1 MNRTVCTV
9 ILLCFTIAATP
20 LFATSLSVV
29 ALAEALKNPA
39 LEDIKSEAFPAAL
52 APIQQALL
60 NQPAD
65 EDERAAFQQRVSA
78 IARHRD
84 TRVGKLFFAALA
96 ATPAVENLQET
107 AEFAAVDCHW
117 PLALGASAR
126 VRVEWQLVEK
136 QWRISTLQVV
146 LDGLAAA
153 PISGMAPYFGGGE
166 VRAAMLDLEAIDYL
180 LGRDPAD
187 RELPETERPGFDYDA
202 ALTALFELESGA
214 YGGLLEKL
222 VAKVTPEAERGKRLE
237 ALRPHLAT
245 DAEYKALEDA
255 DGDADRREAFWAAV
269 IEQLKQAQQG
279 PRPAAVPSRPGARV
293 DVRVKS
299 AGKEAHA
306 AALRLVSGEVALAG
320 FGSGE

>member
-9 ILLCFTIAATP
+9 ILLCFTFAAVP
-20 LFATSLSVV
+20 LFASSLSVV

-39 LEDIKSEAFPAAL
+39 LEDVKSEGFATAL

-65 EDERAAFQQRVSA
+65 QDELTAFQQRVSA

-96 ATPAVENLQET
+96 ATPAVENLPET
-107 AEFAAVDCHW
+107 ADFAAVDCHW

-136 QWRISTLQVV
+136 QWRISTLEVT

-153 PISGMAPYFGGGE
+153 PIAGMAPYFGGGE
-166 VRAAMLDLEAIDYL
+166 VRVAMMDLEAIEYL

-187 RELPETERPGFDYDA
+187 RELPETERPGFDYA
-202 ALTALFELESGA
+202 SALAALFESEAGA
-214 YGGLLEKL
+214 YGDLLDKL
-222 VAKVTPEAERGKRLE
+222 AAKVTPEADRGKRLE
-237 ALRPHLAT
+237 ALKPHLT
-245 DAEYKALEDA
+245 SEAEYKALEDA

-269 IEQLKQAQQG
+269 FEQLKQAQQD
-279 PRPAAVPSRPGARV
+279 PRPSAVPSRSGARV
-293 DVRVKS
+293 DVRAK
-299 AGKEAHA
+299 ADGKESHA
-306 AALRLVSGEVALAG
+306 AALRLESGEVALAG
-320 FGSGE
+320 LGSGE